1 MLRQYTMKVTKPIDL
16 FCPND
21 RAAHDTAECS
31 IFNILSVKWI
41 AENKVQLYT
50 MLKNRIT
57 AEYRRDFPGSSEQWK
72 KDIVDEILDSLDV
85 DYIVYTFDM
94 QDSEENSNDEETE
107 TLSVKF

>member
-21 RAAHDTAECS
+21 RAAHDTAECL

-41 AENKVQLYT
+41 AENKVQLYA

-57 AEYRRDFPGSSEQWK
+57 AEYRRDFPDSSEQWK

-94 QDSEENSNDEETE
+94 QDSEENSDGEEME
-107 TLSVKF
+107 TLSIKF